1 MTKTRF
7 DAYSVQGESFVSEET
22 DIQLNFSVHTDRKIV
37 STSSVFL
44 TLEEAIDLAKELN
57 AVINQL
63 SN

>member
-7 DAYSVQGESFVSEET
+7 DTYSVQGESFVSEET